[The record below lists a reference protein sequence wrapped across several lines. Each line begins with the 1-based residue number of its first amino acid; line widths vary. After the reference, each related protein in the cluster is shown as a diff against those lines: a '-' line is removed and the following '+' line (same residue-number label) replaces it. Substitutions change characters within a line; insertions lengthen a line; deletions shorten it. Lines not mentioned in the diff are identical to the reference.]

1 MDRTKIFPSSD
12 SILRINQ
19 NSQPGFDLIIVSS
32 LNVTPNINFRF
43 TPGLSFQDRW
53 IDYTFKFPIEQK
65 DFMRKTVGSTYLNFP
80 LLMKLR
86 TNRLNNLDAYAI
98 GGYYYGLDMANN
110 RDFENDGPLTD
121 HALRIAKSDHGYI
134 VGAGMDFYLQYF
146 KFGFEIKLHA
156 GVKNV
161 LLQDNTF
168 FSSPISVLK
177 SRCWT
182 FALTFEG

>member
-1 MDRTKIFPSSD
+1 KDFSSSD
-12 SILRINQ
+12 SILSVHQ
-19 NSQPGFDLIIVSS
+19 DAQPGFDLIIVSS
-32 LNVTPNINFRF
+32 LNPTPNINFRF

-53 IDYTFKFPIEQK
+53 VDYKFKVPIEQK
-65 DFMRKTVGSTYLNFP
+65 EGMRKTIGSTYLNFP

-86 TNRLNNLDAYAI
+86 TNRINNCDAYAI
-98 GGYYYGLDMANN
+98 GGYFYGLDMANN
-110 RDFENDGPLTD
+110 RDFVNNGPLSD
-121 HALRIAKSDHGYI
+121 HALRIAKADHGYI

-156 GVKNV
+156 GVKNI
-161 LLQDNTF
+161 LLQDNSF
-168 FSSPISVLK
+168 FASPIGVLK